1 MNVFFMA
8 IYFKDLSHI
17 PNHSRHQNLKGI
29 SIVKLLM
36 NIVEGRV
43 EETTQMSMK
52 RVLGGC
58 SVFALLLSAQSL
70 IAANSDI
77 ADAVMNKNKDAVRSL
92 IQKKADVNAPQVD
105 GTTALHWAV
114 RANDLETTDLLIK
127 AGANVS
133 APNREGVTPLQLA
146 AVNGTAPMIE
156 KLIKAGANPNTKLS
170 KFGDTALMLAAR
182 TGKLDGMKVLLDNK
196 ADVNAVETWGGTTA
210 LMWAVSERH
219 LDAAKMLIAAGADV
233 NARSYFVPSAH
244 GRGFE
249 GATPEAPNPKQAVD
263 ELAGGWMTPLM
274 FASREGDLDM
284 ARTLITAGANLNAIA
299 GDGKDALGMAIFN
312 GQYELASFLI
322 DNHVD
327 VNHADAQRFTPLF
340 WAVDRRNMELG
351 TNGFPWTV
359 TTDPLPLIKKLL
371 DAGADPNAV
380 VNNTPRGRNR
390 NASPRIIHASALH
403 RAAFA
408 GDLELSRLLLAYGA
422 NPHAISSDRESMLE
436 SAAGLALIPGYQL
449 SHPEQE
455 RLELCRLLVELGEDV
470 NSADAYGIT
479 PLMAAANLGYTKL
492 VQYLVDAGADLGA
505 YDLGKRL
512 DGAFMASV
520 EPLMPVDYAIG
531 VGTFLPNNS
540 VENHPETADLMLKL
554 MKDRGI
560 KHTTSECTL
569 RGFTCSISNV
579 DPKTATPAEI
589 VKMRRLATGNQLTG
603 ITGGLSV
610 EEKKDEKQPEKKK

>member
-1 MNVFFMA
+1 MTIA
-8 IYFKDLSHI
+8 
-17 PNHSRHQNLKGI
+17 
-29 SIVKLLM
+29 
-36 NIVEGRV
+36 RV
-43 EETTQMSMK
+43 M
-52 RVLGGC
+52 RGCYVL
-58 SVFALLLSAQSL
+58 ALLLFVQSF
-70 IAANSDI
+70 AAASSDI
-77 ADAVMNKNKDAVRSL
+77 ADAVMNRNKDVVRSL
-92 IQKKADVNAPQVD
+92 LQKKVDVNGTQVD

-114 RANDLETTDLLIK
+114 RADDLETADLLIR

-133 APNREGVTPLQLA
+133 AANRDGVTPMQLA

-156 KLIKAGANPNTKLS
+156 KLIKAGANPNASLS

-182 TGKLDGMKVLLDNK
+182 TGKLDGVKLLLDNG
-196 ADVNAVETWGGTTA
+196 AQVNAIETWGGTNT

-219 LDAAKMLIAAGADV
+219 LDTVKMLIDHGAAV
-233 NARSYFVPSAH
+233 NIRSYFVPSAH

-249 GATPEAPNPKQAVD
+249 GATPEPPNPKQAVD
-263 ELAGGWMTPLM
+263 ELAGGWLTPLM
-274 FASREGDLDM
+274 FAAREGDLEI
-284 ARTLITAGANLNAIA
+284 AKTLVAAGADLNAIA
-299 GDGKDALGMAIFN
+299 GDGKDALGLAIFN
-312 GQYELASFLI
+312 GQYELASYLI

-371 DAGADPNAV
+371 DAGANPNAV

-390 NASPRIIHASALH
+390 NASPRIVFASALH

-408 GDLELSRLLLAYGA
+408 GDLELSKVLLAHGA
-422 NPHAISSDRESMLE
+422 DPHAVSSDRESMLE
-436 SAAGLALIPGYQL
+436 AAAGLALIPGYQL
-449 SHPEQE
+449 SRPNAE
-455 RLELCRLLVELGEDV
+455 RVELSKLLVELGEDV
-470 NSADAYGIT
+470 NWADAYGIT
-479 PLMAAANLGYTKL
+479 PLMAAANLGNTPL
-492 VQYLVDAGADLGA
+492 VQYLVDQGADLGA

-540 VENHPETADLMLKL
+540 VEYHGETSELMLRL
-554 MKDRGI
+554 MKEKGI

-569 RGFTCSISNV
+569 RGFTCSTVNV

-589 VKMRRLATGNQLTG
+589 VKMRRLATGNQLSA

-610 EEKKDEKQPEKKK
+610 KEKEDHDKDQKDKK